1 MRFLEDFEKTLTE
14 KCCQNEP
21 PFCQAVCPFRLDVK
35 GMEEK
40 WKKGRFNAAYRTYQN
55 TVGFP
60 AIVEKL
66 CPRPCEKACARG
78 RVDRAVSIGLLER
91 ATVEHAKR
99 KTPNAYNLPPKGK
112 RIAIVGGGL
121 SGLGCALRL
130 CNKKYDV
137 TVFESGTVL
146 GGSARAL
153 MDPAEF
159 DAEKMCI
166 RDRCTFICQVRR
178 SVPAV
183 RFSSRA

>member
-1 MRFLEDFEKTLTE
+1 MSFLEDFEKTLTE

-66 CPRPCEKACARG
+66 CPRPCEKACVRG

-137 TVFESGTVL
+137 TVFESGAVL

-153 MDPAEF
+153 SL
-159 DAEKMCI
+159 I
-166 RDRCTFICQVRR
+166 HI
-178 SVPAV
+178 
-183 RFSSRA
+183 